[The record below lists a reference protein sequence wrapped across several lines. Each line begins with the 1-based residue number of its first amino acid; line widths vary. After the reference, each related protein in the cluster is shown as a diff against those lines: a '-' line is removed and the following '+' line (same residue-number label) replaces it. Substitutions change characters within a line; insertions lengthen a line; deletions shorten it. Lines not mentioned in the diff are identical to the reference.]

1 MDLIYEDLSEE
12 QRDAA
17 QAYAAEHGLA
27 FETYT
32 AGDDTVRFTVRL
44 LPGDEGAPQ
53 WTGSHIDAVE
63 ALFRA

>member
-1 MDLIYEDLSEE
+1 MDLVYEELTEA
-12 QRDAA
+12 QRDAM

-32 AGDDTVRFTVRL
+32 SGDSFTVRL

-53 WTGSHIDAVE
+53 WTGAHIDAVE
-63 ALFRA
+63 ALLKA

>member
-1 MDLIYEDLSEE
+1 MEPIYDGLSEE

-17 QAYAAEHGLA
+17 QAYAAEHRLA
-27 FETYT
+27 FETYP

-53 WTGSHIDAVE
+53 WTGAHIDAVE
-63 ALFRA
+63 ALLRA